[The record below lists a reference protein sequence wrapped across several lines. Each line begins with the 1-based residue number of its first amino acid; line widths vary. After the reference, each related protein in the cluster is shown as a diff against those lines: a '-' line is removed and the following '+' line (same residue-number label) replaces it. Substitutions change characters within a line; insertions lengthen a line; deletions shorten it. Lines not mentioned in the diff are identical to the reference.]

1 MALAPGTK
9 LGPYEVIS
17 PLGAGG
23 MGEVYRG
30 RDLKLNRDIAIKIL
44 PDLLAKDQECLAR
57 FRREAQLLAALNH
70 PHIAHIHGFEDSSGA
85 YALIMEL
92 VEGPTLAEKMM
103 EITGRAPGTPGM
115 PLDEALAIA
124 KQLADALEAAH
135 ERGIVHRDFKPGNIK
150 ITADGTV
157 KVLDFGLAKAVAD
170 GAGAKDLAQS
180 PTLTLETSPGVV
192 VGTVS
197 YMSPEQARGL
207 PVDKRADIWAF
218 GSVLYEMLAGRKP
231 FAGDTKSDIMA
242 NVLLRPPDWG
252 ALPAGVPAPV
262 MRLLRR
268 CLEKDARR
276 RLHDMGDALLDLEEA
291 GTPATAESKKGAAPR
306 RFSFL
311 EWLAASLLILLA
323 VAAGWLLRPHS
334 LPENP
339 LANAHFTRLTDW
351 EGLERDAAISPDGKF
366 VAFVSD
372 RDGPFDIWLAEM
384 GAGVFVNLTHGRE
397 ANLDFELPVVGFANG
412 GSQLWIHD
420 ANPTTPLR
428 LAPLMGGEPR
438 TFLAKG
444 PGQRPPVN
452 AAWSPDGS
460 QLVYHTSDPGDPLY
474 VADRTGGNPHLLFR
488 NADPGMHNHF
498 PVWSPDGRWI
508 YFARGNPVAAS
519 FDLWRISPSGG
530 KPERLTTQ
538 STWLAYPAPL
548 GSHTVL
554 YVARGEDGSGPWLW
568 ALNPDD
574 KSTRR
579 VSFGL
584 EQYTSVAASAN
595 GRRLVA
601 TVANPSANLWSV
613 PIADHPAGEGEVTRF
628 PLPTVRALAPR
639 FAGTLLFYLSSH
651 GAGDGLWR
659 YDQRQ
664 AIEIWKGADGPL
676 FEAAAI
682 SPDGS
687 QVAIG
692 LRTDGKLR
700 LHLMTA
706 DGSDLHSIGEGIEVQ
721 GTAAWSPDG
730 KWIVTGGRGDHGL
743 GLFKIPVAGGSPTQI
758 LTGQAFNPV
767 WSPDGSLIVYTGAN
781 VGPDAP
787 LLAVRPDGTAVAL
800 PAIRVRRDG
809 VRARFLPSGK
819 GLVYMQGRSAAQ
831 DFWLLDVASKKS
843 RPLTQLHDPS
853 AMRAFDITAD
863 GKHIVFDRLRENSDL
878 VLVDLEK

>member
-1 MALAPGTK
+1 MSLAPGTK
-9 LGPYEVIS
+9 LGPYEVLA
-17 PLGAGG
+17 PLGMGG

-30 RDLKLNRDIAIKIL
+30 RDTKLNRDVAIKVL
-44 PDLLAKDQECLAR
+44 PDLLARDHERLAR

-70 PHIAHIHGFEDSSGA
+70 PNIAHVHGFEDSTGVS
-85 YALIMEL
+85 ALIMEL
-92 VEGPTLAEKMM
+92 VEGPTLAEKIG
-103 EITGRAPGTPGM
+103 EAASATPGSPGM
-115 PLDEALAIA
+115 PLEQALPIA
-124 KQLADALEAAH
+124 RQLAEALEAAH
-135 ERGIVHRDFKPGNIK
+135 ERGIVHRDLKPENIK
-150 ITADGTV
+150 ITSSGAV
-157 KVLDFGLAKAVAD
+157 KVLDFGLAKTVWD
-170 GAGAKDLAQS
+170 GSKVPDALQA
-180 PTLTLETSPGVV
+180 PTVTLEGVV
-192 VGTVS
+192 VGTVA

-207 PVDKRADIWAF
+207 PVDRRTDVWAF
-218 GSVLYEMLAGRKP
+218 GCVLYEMLAGRKP
-231 FAGDTKSDIMA
+231 FPGQTQSDVMA
-242 NVLLRPPDWG
+242 SILQRSPDWG
-252 ALPAGVPAPV
+252 ALPTGLPIPL

-291 GTPATAESKKGAAPR
+291 GTPAIAESKKEAALR
-306 RFSFL
+306 RLSFL
-311 EWLAASLLILLA
+311 EWLAAGLLLLLA
-323 VAAGWLLRPHS
+323 VAAGWLMRPHS

-372 RDGPFDIWLAEM
+372 RGGPFDIWLAEI
-384 GAGVFVNLTHGRE
+384 GAGEFVNLTHGRE

-420 ANPTTPLR
+420 ANPTSPLR

-444 PGQRPPVN
+444 PGHRPPVN

-474 VADRTGGNPHLLFR
+474 VADRTGGNPRLLFI
-488 NADPGMHNHF
+488 NADPGMHNHW

-508 YFARGNPVAAS
+508 YFVRGNPVAAS

-538 STWLAYPAPL
+538 NTWLAYPAPI

-554 YVARGEDGSGPWLW
+554 YVARDEDGSGPWLW

-613 PIADHPAGEGEVTRF
+613 PIADHPSGESEVTRF

-639 FAGTLLFYLSSH
+639 FAGPLLFYLSSH

-682 SPDGS
+682 SPDAS
-687 QVAIG
+687 QVAIA

-700 LHLMTA
+700 LHLITA
-706 DGSDLHSIGEGIEVQ
+706 DGSDLHTIGGEIEVQ

-730 KWIVTGGRGDHGL
+730 KWIATGGRGDHGL

-758 LTGQAFNPV
+758 LTGQAFNPI
-767 WSPDGSLIVYTGAN
+767 WSPDGSLIVYTGPN

-787 LLAVRPDGTAVAL
+787 LLAVRPDGSAVAF

-819 GLVYMQGRSAAQ
+819 GLVYMQGISAAQ
-831 DFWLLDVASKKS
+831 DFWLLDVASKKA

-853 AMRAFDITAD
+853 AMRAFDITPD

-878 VLVDLEK
+878 VLIDLEK

>member
-1 MALAPGTK
+1 MALAAGTK
-9 LGPYEVIS
+9 LGPYEVIA

-30 RDLKLNRDIAIKIL
+30 RDTKLNRDVAIKVL
-44 PDLLAKDQECLAR
+44 PDLLARDHERLAR

-70 PHIAHIHGFEDSSGA
+70 PNIAHVHGFEDSTGVS
-85 YALIMEL
+85 ALIMEL
-92 VEGPTLAEKMM
+92 VEGPTLAEK
-103 EITGRAPGTPGM
+103 IRDAASATPGSPGM
-115 PLDEALAIA
+115 PLEQALPIA
-124 KQLADALEAAH
+124 KQLADALETAH
-135 ERGIVHRDFKPGNIK
+135 ERGIVHRDLKPENIK
-150 ITADGTV
+150 ITSSGAV
-157 KVLDFGLAKAVAD
+157 KVLDFGLAKTVWD
-170 GAGAKDLAQS
+170 GSKVPDALQA
-180 PTLTLETSPGVV
+180 PTVTLEGVV
-192 VGTVS
+192 VGTVA

-207 PVDKRADIWAF
+207 PVDRRTDVWAF
-218 GSVLYEMLAGRKP
+218 GCVLYEMLAGRKP
-231 FAGDTKSDIMA
+231 FPGQTQSDVMA
-242 NVLLRPPDWG
+242 SVLQRSPDWG
-252 ALPAGVPAPV
+252 ALPTGLPIPL

-291 GTPATAESKKGAAPR
+291 GTPAIAGSKKEAALR
-306 RFSFL
+306 RLSFL
-311 EWLAASLLILLA
+311 EWLAAGLLLLLA
-323 VAAGWLLRPHS
+323 VAAGWLMRPHS

-372 RDGPFDIWLAEM
+372 RGGPFDIWLAEI
-384 GAGVFVNLTHGRE
+384 GAGEFVNLTHGRE
-397 ANLDFELPVVGFANG
+397 ANLDFELPVVGFADG

-420 ANPTTPLR
+420 ANPTSPLR

-444 PGQRPPVN
+444 PGHRPPVN
-452 AAWSPDGS
+452 AAWSPDGG

-474 VADRTGGNPHLLFR
+474 VADRTGGNPRLLFI
-488 NADPGMHNHF
+488 NADPGMHNHW

-508 YFARGNPVAAS
+508 YFVRGNPVAAS

-538 STWLAYPAPL
+538 NTWLAYPAPI
-548 GSHTVL
+548 GTHTVL

-568 ALNPDD
+568 ALNPED
-574 KSTRR
+574 KGTRR

-613 PIADHPAGEGEVTRF
+613 PIADHPSGESEVTRF

-639 FAGTLLFYLSSH
+639 FAGPLLFYLSSH

-676 FEAAAI
+676 FEVAAI
-682 SPDGS
+682 SPDAS
-687 QVAIG
+687 QVAIA

-700 LHLMTA
+700 LHLITA
-706 DGSDLHSIGEGIEVQ
+706 DGSDLHSIGGEIEVQ

-730 KWIVTGGRGDHGL
+730 KWIATGGRGDHGL

-758 LTGQAFNPV
+758 LTGQAFNPI
-767 WSPDGSLIVYTGAN
+767 WSPDGSLIVYTGPN

-787 LLAVRPDGTAVAL
+787 LLAVRPDGSAVAF

-819 GLVYMQGRSAAQ
+819 GLVYMQGISAAQ
-831 DFWLLDVASKKS
+831 DFWLLDVASKKA

-853 AMRAFDITAD
+853 AMRAFDITPD

-878 VLVDLEK
+878 VLIDLEK

>member
-1 MALAPGTK
+1 MALAPGAK
-9 LGPYEVIS
+9 LGPYEVIA

-23 MGEVYRG
+23 MGEVYRA

-44 PDLLAKDQECLAR
+44 PDLLAGDHECLAR

-70 PHIAHIHGFEDSSGA
+70 PHIAHVHGFEDSAGT

-103 EITGRAPGTPGM
+103 EVSGTAPDGPGM
-115 PLDEALAIA
+115 PLEEALPIA

-135 ERGIVHRDFKPGNIK
+135 DRGIVHRDFKPGNIK
-150 ITADGTV
+150 ITPDGTV
-157 KVLDFGLAKAVAD
+157 KILDFGLAKAVAD
-170 GAGAKDLAQS
+170 GAGAKDLAHS
-180 PTLTLETSPGVV
+180 PTLTLDTCPGVV

-207 PVDKRADIWAF
+207 PVDKRADVWAF
-218 GSVLYEMLAGRKP
+218 GCVLYEMLAGRKP
-231 FAGDTKSDIMA
+231 FVGDTRTDIMA
-242 NVLLRPPDWG
+242 NVLQRPPDWG
-252 ALPAGVPAPV
+252 ALPADLPTPV
-262 MRLLRR
+262 IRLLRR

-291 GTPATAESKKGAAPR
+291 GTPAIAESKKEAALR

-311 EWLAASLLILLA
+311 EWLAAGLLLLLA
-323 VAAGWLLRPHS
+323 VAAGWLIRPHNV
-334 LPENP
+334 PENP
-339 LANAHFTRLTDW
+339 LASAHFTRLTDW

-372 RDGPFDIWLAEM
+372 RDGPFDIWLAEI
-384 GAGVFVNLTHGRE
+384 GAGEFVNLTHGQE

-438 TFLAKG
+438 TFLARG
-444 PGQRPPVN
+444 PGGRPPVN

-474 VADRTGGNPHLLFR
+474 VADRTGGNPHLLFL
-488 NADPGMHNHF
+488 NADPGMHNHW

-508 YFARGNPVAAS
+508 YFARGNPVAAN

-538 STWLAYPAPL
+538 NTWLAYPAPI
-548 GSHTVL
+548 GSDTVL
-554 YVARGEDGSGPWLW
+554 YVARDEDGSGPWLW
-568 ALNPDD
+568 ALNPQD

-584 EQYTSVAASAN
+584 EQYTSVAASAD

-613 PIADHPAGEGEVTRF
+613 PILDHPAGESEITPF
-628 PLPTVRALAPR
+628 KMPTVRALAPR
-639 FAGTLLFYLSSH
+639 FAGSSLFYLSSH
-651 GAGDGLWR
+651 GTGDGLWR
-659 YDQRQ
+659 YDQGR
-664 AIEIWKGADGPL
+664 AIEIWKGADNPL
-676 FEAAAI
+676 FQAPAV
-682 SPDGS
+682 SPDAS

-692 LRTDGKLR
+692 LRSGGKLR
-700 LHLMTA
+700 LHLITA
-706 DGSDLHSIGEGIEVQ
+706 DGANLRRIADDIEIQ
-721 GTAAWSPDG
+721 GAASWSPDG
-730 KWIVTGGRGDHGL
+730 QWIATGGRDARGL
-743 GLFKIPVAGGSPTQI
+743 GLFKIPAAGGAPTR
-758 LTGQAFNPV
+758 
-767 WSPDGSLIVYTGAN
+767 IV
-781 VGPDAP
+781 
-787 LLAVRPDGTAVAL
+787 
-800 PAIRVRRDG
+800 
-809 VRARFLPSGK
+809 
-819 GLVYMQGRSAAQ
+819 
-831 DFWLLDVASKKS
+831 
-843 RPLTQLHDPS
+843 
-853 AMRAFDITAD
+853 
-863 GKHIVFDRLRENSDL
+863 
-878 VLVDLEK
+878 